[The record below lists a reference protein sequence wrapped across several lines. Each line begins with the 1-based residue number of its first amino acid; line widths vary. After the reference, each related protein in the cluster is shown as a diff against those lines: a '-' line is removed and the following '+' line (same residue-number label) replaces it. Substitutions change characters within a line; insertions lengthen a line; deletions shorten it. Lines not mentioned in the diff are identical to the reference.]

1 MTAQIVPVLYLA
13 LAVEMRFFSWRDHH
27 LGLPHRLWLLPV
39 AVPLIFLVAEAAS
52 LAPLLANLDTHATR
66 VFCLFGLGFTSGLVL
81 IWPLMLWHLEGA
93 EKARE
98 RHQEGVAEDLEMRAT
113 IAGVLVLGL
122 ALLPAVAVW
131 VAPAVGRLL

>member
-93 EKARE
+93 EKPAKGTRKGLRKTWKCAR
-98 RHQEGVAEDLEMRAT
+98 QSRAYSSS
-113 IAGVLVLGL
+113 ASPFSPPSRCG
-122 ALLPAVAVW
+122 
-131 VAPAVGRLL
+131 